1 MEYESDGVLERSIN
15 SCHLHKDLTL
25 KVLQALKK
33 RINREMERARN
44 EKKNTSH
51 KLLRLN
57 V

>member
-1 MEYESDGVLERSIN
+1 MVYESDGVLERSIN

-33 RINREMERARN
+33 RINGEMERAKN